1 MVDQERQDE
10 RADLVSRLFAQLTSR
25 FEDAATIAAECQGDR
40 PAEKLKRGAKRLRE
54 TGQDAATVAEVI
66 VELIEHTLRTAR

>member
-25 FEDAATIAAECQGDR
+25 FEDAATIAAECQGAPPSDELSQG
-40 PAEKLKRGAKRLRE
+40 AERLRE
-54 TGQDAATVAEVI
+54 MGQDAATIAEVI
-66 VELIEHTLRTAR
+66 VDLIALSRES